1 MTKKIDDFLMATIED
16 TIKDKEPKA
25 KEFAYTW
32 QNEEYFEVRFKVWNK
47 KHIIKLSNSIY
58 WLEIAWLTKQMEEL
72 NEWYVKMRLE
82 FDEKVNELTKDL
94 KEEYRPQFDEF
105 NNKAS
110 EIEHEI
116 DIKTKEW
123 LKDKINNYFNK

>member
-16 TIKDKEPKA
+16 TIKEKEPKA
-25 KEFAYTW
+25 KDFSYTG
-32 QNEEYFEVRFKVWNK
+32 QDEEYFEVMFKVANK
-47 KHIIKLSNSIY
+47 KHTIKLSNSIY
-58 WLEIAWLTKQMEEL
+58 WMEIAWETKEMEKL

-82 FDEKVNELTKDL
+82 FDEKVNELTKEL
-94 KEEYRPQFDEF
+94 KEQYRPQFDEF
-105 NNKAS
+105 NTKAS
-110 EIEHEI
+110 ELEHTI